1 MRKIFKSEIF
11 QKVSALIIFANFAQS
26 IVEAQL
32 IGARDNDP
40 SRDGIQDVF
49 ERVNTAVALIFLV
62 ELTINAYGYWF
73 QPFIRNPWSWLDM
86 FVVATSLL
94 ALGPL
99 RIPTSVIRFMRA
111 IRIIRLFNRFTNLRK
126 LITALTLSILP
137 MFNAFMLFLLIS
149 SIYAIMG
156 VSIFGH
162 DYPEDFMVFD
172 RAFLALFR
180 ITAGDTWVP
189 SLPVLRDDG
198 SLNWRGAAFV
208 ISYIMWVSSNHRS
221 RVVLPLYLLYF
232 SVSANHEFEVNSF
245 CLV

>member
-111 IRIIRLFNRFTNLRK
+111 IRIIRLFNR
-126 LITALTLSILP
+126 
-137 MFNAFMLFLLIS
+137 
-149 SIYAIMG
+149 
-156 VSIFGH
+156 
-162 DYPEDFMVFD
+162 
-172 RAFLALFR
+172 
-180 ITAGDTWVP
+180 
-189 SLPVLRDDG
+189 
-198 SLNWRGAAFV
+198 
-208 ISYIMWVSSNHRS
+208 
-221 RVVLPLYLLYF
+221 
-232 SVSANHEFEVNSF
+232 
-245 CLV
+245 

>member
-1 MRKIFKSEIF
+1 MELVGYVCRRHLAIGSGAPPHPHIGNSFHESNPHHSPV
-11 QKVSALIIFANFAQS
+11 QQVSDELCWGP
-26 IVEAQL
+26 V
-32 IGARDNDP
+32 P
-40 SRDGIQDVF
+40 
-49 ERVNTAVALIFLV
+49 RV
-62 ELTINAYGYWF
+62 
-73 QPFIRNPWSWLDM
+73 
-86 FVVATSLL
+86 
-94 ALGPL
+94 
-99 RIPTSVIRFMRA
+99 PTSQVISL
-111 IRIIRLFNRFTNLRK
+111 ISSRLQFLAVPEPNPSSAARFTNLRK